1 MPLVAVT
8 DKIVVPPSTII
19 ASGALHPSPF
29 GVYHAPM
36 KQQVRFCT
44 SADGTRIAL
53 AESGKGPPLVRVA
66 NWFTHLDFDRQ
77 SAVWQHWFDFLSDGH
92 SLIRYDPR
100 GSGLSDR
107 DVDDFSLDRWIED
120 LDAVVQSAG
129 ITRFPMIGLCQGGAV
144 AAAYAARYPDRV
156 SSLVLYDSYPFGA
169 YAEGVPDRL
178 AQEAR
183 ALAQMIEVGWG
194 KKTGAFREV
203 FANLLMPQAGK
214 EALQWI
220 GEMQRR
226 SASARNAR
234 LMWDAFNDFDIRD
247 VAPGIKAPT
256 LVFHGRRDSI
266 VPFEAGRHLA
276 SLIPDARFV
285 PLETDNHIL
294 LPKEE
299 AWRTF
304 CRELSGFLES
314 EAEAG
319 IDHRGPAA
327 LDALTPRETEVLDGV
342 ARGLSNRELADL
354 LRLSEKTIRNNVSTI
369 FSKLDVESRAQAV
382 VLARDSGL
390 GRS

>member
-1 MPLVAVT
+1 M
-8 DKIVVPPSTII
+8 
-19 ASGALHPSPF
+19 
-29 GVYHAPM
+29 YHATM

-53 AESGKGPPLVRVA
+53 ALSGTGPPLVRVA
-66 NWFTHLDFDRQ
+66 NWFTHLDFDRH

-120 LDAVVQSAG
+120 LDAVVQCAG
-129 ITRFPMIGLCQGGAV
+129 LTRFPMIGLCQGGAV
-144 AAAYAARYPDRV
+144 AAAYAARYPERINR
-156 SSLVLYDSYPFGA
+156 LVLYDSYPFGA
-169 YAEGVPDRL
+169 HAEGVPDRL

-203 FANLLMPQAGK
+203 FANLLVPQAGK

-234 LMWDAFNDFDIRD
+234 LMWDAFNHFDIRD
-247 VAPGIKAPT
+247 VAGDIVAPT
-256 LVFHGRRDSI
+256 LVFHGRRDAM
-266 VPFEAGRHLA
+266 VPFEAGRKLA
-276 SLIPDARFV
+276 SLIPGAQFV

-304 CRELSGFLES
+304 CRELDGFLEHEH
-314 EAEAG
+314 EA
-319 IDHRGPAA
+319 DHGRNAA
-327 LDALTPRETEVLDGV
+327 LDILTARETEVLDGV
-342 ARGLSNRELADL
+342 ARGLSNRDLADL
-354 LRLSEKTIRNNVSTI
+354 LRLSEKTIRNHVSAI
-369 FSKLDVESRAQAV
+369 FSKLEVESRAQAV
-382 VLARDSGL
+382 VLARDAGL